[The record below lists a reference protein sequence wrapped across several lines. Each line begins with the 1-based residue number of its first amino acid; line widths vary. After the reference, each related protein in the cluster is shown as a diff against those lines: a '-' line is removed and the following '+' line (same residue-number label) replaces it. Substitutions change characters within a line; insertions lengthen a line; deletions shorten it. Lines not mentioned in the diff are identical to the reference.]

1 MNISMLKGKIHRAT
15 VKQAELDYVGSI
27 TVDPVLL
34 EAAGILEYE
43 HVHIVDVNNGSRF
56 ETYTIPGEPGS
67 GMICLNG
74 PAARCVATGDK
85 IIIIAYADMTPEEAK
100 TFEPKVVFV
109 DDENQISLTEA
120 KAMDDK
126 YEIGDFVEYPLESM
140 DFGRMAAQ
148 KARSIIIQNIKEG
161 ERDAIYERFA
171 CKEHDIVNG
180 VVQRF
185 VDNTI
190 YISLDEKTETRLK
203 ENEQV
208 KSEHYKVGDHIKL
221 YVVEVKKPEKKENKR
236 KDGKDKKNNTGINIH
251 VSRTHPELVKRLF
264 ENEIEEIQNG
274 VVEIMGISRDAGSR
288 SKLAVRSL
296 DPNVDP
302 VGACVGMAGAR
313 VNTIVDDLKGEKID
327 VIAWDEDPEV
337 YIKNALSP
345 SDVIWVQA
353 YTEEQ
358 DGKQKKCA
366 RVVVPDD
373 QLSLAIGKEGQNA
386 SLAAKLTGY
395 KIDIKSETQ
404 ARELGLFDD
413 MDFGE
418 EGFEGEYEKDVEPA
432 EDEAPAEETSEA
444 QAETE
449 E

>member
-1 MNISMLKGKIHRAT
+1 MSEIIDALNQLEREKNVSKELVMEAIEKSLVAACERDYGKEVLVEAHMDRETGA
-15 VKQAELDYVGSI
+15 I
-27 TVDPVLL
+27 TVVRKKEVVEDVEN
-34 EAAGILEYE
+34 EA
-43 HVHIVDVNNGSRF
+43 
-56 ETYTIPGEPGS
+56 
-67 GMICLNG
+67 
-74 PAARCVATGDK
+74 
-85 IIIIAYADMTPEEAK
+85 
-100 TFEPKVVFV
+100 
-109 DDENQISLTEA
+109 NQISLTQA
-120 KAMDDK
+120 KAMK
-126 YEIGDFVEYPLESM
+126 AGYEIGDFVEYPLQSM

-148 KARSIIIQNIKEG
+148 KARSIIIQQIKEG
-161 ERDAIYERFA
+161 ERDAIYEKYA

-180 VVQRF
+180 VVQRI
-185 VDNTI
+185 VDNTV
-190 YISLDEKTETRLK
+190 YINLDDKTETRLK

-208 KSEHYKVGDHIKL
+208 KGEHYKVGDRIKL
-221 YVVEVKKPEKKENKR
+221 YVVEVKKSEKKDNKR
-236 KDGKDKKNNTGINIH
+236 KDGKDKKNSGGINIH

-288 SKLAVRSL
+288 SKLAVRSK

-327 VIAWDEDPEV
+327 IIAWNEDPEV

-395 KIDIKSETQ
+395 KIDIKSESQ
-404 ARELGLFDD
+404 AKELGMIIDD
-413 MDFGE
+413 YDDNYADDYEDGE
-418 EGFEGEYEKDVEPA
+418 
-432 EDEAPAEETSEA
+432 
-444 QAETE
+444 
-449 E
+449 

>member
-1 MNISMLKGKIHRAT
+1 MSEIIDALNQLEREKSVSKELVMEAIEKSLVAACEKDYGKDVLVEAHMDRETGEIHVFRKKE
-15 VKQAELDYVGSI
+15 VV
-27 TVDPVLL
+27 
-34 EAAGILEYE
+34 
-43 HVHIVDVNNGSRF
+43 
-56 ETYTIPGEPGS
+56 
-67 GMICLNG
+67 
-74 PAARCVATGDK
+74 
-85 IIIIAYADMTPEEAK
+85 EEVENDA
-100 TFEPKVVFV
+100 
-109 DDENQISLTEA
+109 NQISLTQA
-120 KAMDDK
+120 KAMKDS

-161 ERDAIYERFA
+161 ERDAIYEKYA

-185 VDNTI
+185 VDDTI
-190 YISLDEKTETRLK
+190 YISLDDRTETRLK
-203 ENEQV
+203 ASEQV

-221 YVVEVKKPEKKENKR
+221 YVVEVKKPEKKDKDNKR
-236 KDGKDKKNNTGINIH
+236 KDGKDKKNSGGINIH

-296 DPNVDP
+296 DSNVDP

-366 RVVVPDD
+366 KVVVPDD

-395 KIDIKSETQ
+395 KIDIKSESQ
-404 ARELGLFDD
+404 AKELGMIIDD
-413 MDFGE
+413 YDD
-418 EGFEGEYEKDVEPA
+418 YADDY
-432 EDEAPAEETSEA
+432 EDEE
-444 QAETE
+444 
-449 E
+449 

>member
-1 MNISMLKGKIHRAT
+1 MGR
-15 VKQAELDYVGSI
+15 
-27 TVDPVLL
+27 
-34 EAAGILEYE
+34 
-43 HVHIVDVNNGSRF
+43 
-56 ETYTIPGEPGS
+56 
-67 GMICLNG
+67 LNG
-74 PAARCVATGDK
+74 LNL
-85 IIIIAYADMTPEEAK
+85 E
-100 TFEPKVVFV
+100 
-109 DDENQISLTEA
+109 QLISLVKKHKVACFGLGIQGRRMADFFSNWNIQEQLVEA

-395 KIDIKSETQ
+395 KIDIKSESQ
-404 ARELGLFDD
+404 ARDLGMIIDD
-413 MDFGE
+413 YDDD
-418 EGFEGEYEKDVEPA
+418 YADDY
-432 EDEAPAEETSEA
+432 EDEE
-444 QAETE
+444 
-449 E
+449 

>member
-1 MNISMLKGKIHRAT
+1 
-15 VKQAELDYVGSI
+15 
-27 TVDPVLL
+27 
-34 EAAGILEYE
+34 
-43 HVHIVDVNNGSRF
+43 
-56 ETYTIPGEPGS
+56 
-67 GMICLNG
+67 
-74 PAARCVATGDK
+74 
-85 IIIIAYADMTPEEAK
+85 
-100 TFEPKVVFV
+100 
-109 DDENQISLTEA
+109 
-120 KAMDDK
+120 
-126 YEIGDFVEYPLESM
+126 
-140 DFGRMAAQ
+140 MAAQ

-274 VVEIMGISRDAGSR
+274 VVEIMGISRAAGSR

-395 KIDIKSETQ
+395 KIDIKSESQ
-404 ARELGLFDD
+404 ARDLGMIIDD
-413 MDFGE
+413 YDDD
-418 EGFEGEYEKDVEPA
+418 YADDY
-432 EDEAPAEETSEA
+432 EDEE
-444 QAETE
+444 
-449 E
+449 

>member
-1 MNISMLKGKIHRAT
+1 MSEIIDALNQLEREKSVSKELVMEAIEKSLVAACEKDYGKNVLVEAHMDRETGA
-15 VKQAELDYVGSI
+15 I
-27 TVDPVLL
+27 TVVRKK
-34 EAAGILEYE
+34 E
-43 HVHIVDVNNGSRF
+43 VV
-56 ETYTIPGEPGS
+56 
-67 GMICLNG
+67 
-74 PAARCVATGDK
+74 
-85 IIIIAYADMTPEEAK
+85 EEV
-100 TFEPKVVFV
+100 EN
-109 DDENQISLTEA
+109 DENQISLTEA

-208 KSEHYKVGDHIKL
+208 KS
-221 YVVEVKKPEKKENKR
+221 
-236 KDGKDKKNNTGINIH
+236 GINIH

-395 KIDIKSETQ
+395 KIDIKSESQ
-404 ARELGLFDD
+404 ARDLGMIIDD
-413 MDFGE
+413 YDDD
-418 EGFEGEYEKDVEPA
+418 YADDY
-432 EDEAPAEETSEA
+432 EDEE
-444 QAETE
+444 
-449 E
+449 

>member
-1 MNISMLKGKIHRAT
+1 MIKA
-15 VKQAELDYVGSI
+15 VKLAD
-27 TVDPVLL
+27 
-34 EAAGILEYE
+34 
-43 HVHIVDVNNGSRF
+43 NNV
-56 ETYTIPGEPGS
+56 
-67 GMICLNG
+67 M
-74 PAARCVATGDK
+74 
-85 IIIIAYADMTPEEAK
+85 
-100 TFEPKVVFV
+100 
-109 DDENQISLTEA
+109 
-120 KAMDDK
+120 
-126 YEIGDFVEYPLESM
+126 
-140 DFGRMAAQ
+140 FGA
-148 KARSIIIQNIKEG
+148 
-161 ERDAIYERFA
+161 
-171 CKEHDIVNG
+171 
-180 VVQRF
+180 
-185 VDNTI
+185 
-190 YISLDEKTETRLK
+190 
-203 ENEQV
+203 
-208 KSEHYKVGDHIKL
+208 
-221 YVVEVKKPEKKENKR
+221 KPEKKENKR

-395 KIDIKSETQ
+395 KIDIKSESQ
-404 ARELGLFDD
+404 ARDLGMIIYDYDD
-413 MDFGE
+413 D
-418 EGFEGEYEKDVEPA
+418 YAYDY
-432 EDEAPAEETSEA
+432 EDEE
-444 QAETE
+444 
-449 E
+449 

>member
-1 MNISMLKGKIHRAT
+1 MSEIIDALNQLEREKNVSKELVMEAIEKSLVAACEKDYGKDVIVEAHMDRETGAIS
-15 VKQAELDYVGSI
+15 
-27 TVDPVLL
+27 VLRKKEVVEEVEN
-34 EAAGILEYE
+34 EA
-43 HVHIVDVNNGSRF
+43 
-56 ETYTIPGEPGS
+56 
-67 GMICLNG
+67 
-74 PAARCVATGDK
+74 
-85 IIIIAYADMTPEEAK
+85 
-100 TFEPKVVFV
+100 
-109 DDENQISLTEA
+109 NQISLTQA
-120 KAMDDK
+120 KAMDAK
-126 YEIGDFVEYPLESM
+126 YEIGDYVEYPLESM

-171 CKEHDIVNG
+171 CKERDIVNG

-190 YISLDEKTETRLK
+190 YISLDERTETRLK

-208 KSEHYKVGDHIKL
+208 KTERYRVGDRIKL
-221 YVVEVKKPEKKENKR
+221 YVVEVKKPEKKDNKR
-236 KDGKDKKNNTGINIH
+236 KDGKDKKNSGINIH
-251 VSRTHPELVKRLF
+251 VSRTHPGLVKRLF

-274 VVEIMGISRDAGSR
+274 VVEIMGIARDAGSR
-288 SKLAVRSL
+288 SKLAVRSN

-327 VIAWDEDPEV
+327 VIAWDEDAEV

-353 YTEEQ
+353 YTDEQ
-358 DGKQKKCA
+358 DGKLKKCA
-366 RVVVPDD
+366 KVVVPDD

-395 KIDIKSETQ
+395 KIDIKSESQ
-404 ARELGLFDD
+404 AKEMGMIIDD
-413 MDFGE
+413 YDDTYDDG
-418 EGFEGEYEKDVEPA
+418 Y
-432 EDEAPAEETSEA
+432 EDEE
-444 QAETE
+444 
-449 E
+449 